1 MEDSFRFSTFNIS
14 QKILRAIEDMGFE
27 EPTPIQISAIPLI
40 LAGSDV
46 TGQAKTGT
54 GKTAAFGIPALE
66 KIDPHNRQTQV
77 IVLSPTRELAIQ
89 TAEEIARLASH
100 LGHITVL
107 PIYGGQPIE
116 RQLRSLKTGVQIVV
130 GTPGRVLDHLRRG
143 TLTLSRVTLVVL
155 DEADQM
161 LDMGFLPDIET
172 ILSKTPKDRQ
182 TVLFSA
188 TLPKPIL
195 AISKRFQNNPEFV
208 EIPHKELTVPQ
219 VEQRYLEVHSRDKFD
234 VLCRLLDQMDPKLAL
249 VFCNT
254 KRRVDQLT
262 KRLKTLGYSV
272 SGIHGDLKQSQR
284 DRVMAQFRR
293 GEIDLLVATDVAA
306 RGIDVEDID
315 LVVNVD
321 VPQVAEYY
329 VHRIGR
335 TARAGRSGR
344 AITFVGPED
353 IYKMK
358 EIQRMAHITISRIP
372 LPTARDAV
380 ESRMKSVADKIKQT
394 VDAANLEKQTETI
407 ERIMVDDYTSL
418 EIAAALLKMH
428 TETGSG

>member
-1 MEDSFRFSTFNIS
+1 MDDSFRFSTFNIS

-46 TGQAKTGT
+46 TGHAKTGT

-143 TLTLSRVTLVVL
+143 TLTLSRVRLVVL

-272 SGIHGDLKQSQR
+272 GGIHGDLKQSQR

-358 EIQRMAHITISRIP
+358 EIQRMANITISRIP

-380 ESRMKSVADKIKQT
+380 ESRMKSLADRIKQT
-394 VDAANLEKQTETI
+394 VDAGNLEQQTETV

-428 TETGSG
+428 TGSG